1 MEYVISIAGFLVS
14 VFTVL
19 AYIKSTFKGSVYLIV
34 QPTFRSINDTLKNVD
49 RTMTKLNTI
58 VDTIVDKQHQF
69 DKDMLVMQ
77 RDVTKL
83 NTIAEEITNRQHVID
98 TDFALMNQSL
108 ATLHGRQDEFED
120 KMNEFNDFCKNHHG
134 GK

>member
-19 AYIKSTFKGSVYLIV
+19 AYIKSTFKGSVDLIV
-34 QPTFRSINDTLKNVD
+34 QPTFKSINDTLKNVN

-58 VDTIVDKQHQF
+58 VDTVVEKQHQF
-69 DKDMLVMQ
+69 DKDMLIVQ

-83 NTIAEEITNRQHVID
+83 NTITEEILSRQHVID
-98 TDFALMNQSL
+98 TDFALLNQSL
-108 ATLHGRQDEFED
+108 TTLHGRQDEFEEKVD
-120 KMNEFNDFCKNHHG
+120 ELYRTHG
-134 GK
+134 GI